1 MYYLAEF
8 ENTFDVVKWLNKAK
22 ISPDRIVSVLLQ
34 QQPIPI
40 VTVIYLEKD
49 GDNHEG

>member
-1 MYYLAEF
+1 MYYLKEF
-8 ENTFDVVKWLNKAK
+8 ESTFDMVKWLNNAK
-22 ISPDRIVSVLLQ
+22 ISTDRIVSVLLQ

-49 GDNHEG
+49 GYGNA